1 LEKEKRV
8 GAAKDSN
15 TNLVTRLK
23 THTDQQEVLFSKLS
37 KRNVELRQIFAAT
50 MKQAT
55 RAENADK
62 QLCRNYLE
70 LAAHQSNLQH
80 QIETVEK
87 KMADLDGSPE
97 EETRGESNEITDEDM
112 IKLEESVALT
122 EAVKRLEELDTT
134 YGSTFN
140 SALTNLD
147 RLQQFVQASGD
158 NQRQDA
164 LIKINM
170 ELDETV
176 SRVKQEREEINR
188 WIEMKRE
195 DFNQRRNELL
205 TQLRDVS
212 QEISANKNEMY

>member
-1 LEKEKRV
+1 M
-8 GAAKDSN
+8 
-15 TNLVTRLK
+15 
-23 THTDQQEVLFSKLS
+23 H
-37 KRNVELRQIFAAT
+37 
-50 MKQAT
+50 
-55 RAENADK
+55 
-62 QLCRNYLE
+62 LE
-70 LAAHQSNLQH
+70 LFTFVYSNSLF
-80 QIETVEK
+80 K
-87 KMADLDGSPE
+87 GSGGDLGVYCVFLSSRPPPAPRNTPMWFNFE
-97 EETRGESNEITDEDM
+97 VVN
-112 IKLEESVALT
+112 KEESVALT

-158 NQRQDA
+158 NTRQDA

-176 SRVKQEREEINR
+176 SRVKQEKEEINR

-212 QEISANKNEMY
+212 KEISANKNEMY

>member
-1 LEKEKRV
+1 MRV
-8 GAAKDSN
+8 LIEPPRPPPRN
-15 TNLVTRLK
+15 TPMWVNF
-23 THTDQQEVLFSKLS
+23 EVVNK
-37 KRNVELRQIFAAT
+37 
-50 MKQAT
+50 
-55 RAENADK
+55 
-62 QLCRNYLE
+62 
-70 LAAHQSNLQH
+70 
-80 QIETVEK
+80 
-87 KMADLDGSPE
+87 
-97 EETRGESNEITDEDM
+97 
-112 IKLEESVALT
+112 EESVALT

-158 NQRQDA
+158 NTRQDA

-176 SRVKQEREEINR
+176 SRVKQEKEEINR

-212 QEISANKNEMY
+212 KEISANKNEMY

>member
-1 LEKEKRV
+1 MWV
-8 GAAKDSN
+8 DF
-15 TNLVTRLK
+15 
-23 THTDQQEVLFSKLS
+23 EVVNK
-37 KRNVELRQIFAAT
+37 
-50 MKQAT
+50 
-55 RAENADK
+55 
-62 QLCRNYLE
+62 
-70 LAAHQSNLQH
+70 
-80 QIETVEK
+80 
-87 KMADLDGSPE
+87 
-97 EETRGESNEITDEDM
+97 
-112 IKLEESVALT
+112 EESVALT

-212 QEISANKNEMY
+212 QEIRANKNEMY